1 MAKCD
6 LGEVKL
12 NKRQCWPAV
21 SVTNHMWGGLRIF
34 SGPQYFYNAALEVKS
49 FCTHCL
55 CLYLCQRLF
64 GPSPSLALGGSW

>member
-6 LGEVKL
+6 LGKVKL
-12 NKRQCWPAV
+12 NTRQCWPAV